1 MAKTIFFVYLFYR
14 HSKYY
19 LCKTEQKSK
28 TEHYFQN
35 PNKQL

>member
-1 MAKTIFFVYLFYR
+1 MAKTIFFVCLFYR

-35 PNKQL
+35 PNKLL